1 MTYIDVIVPLPL
13 QGVFTYSVPD
23 SIEDEI
29 EIGCRVIVQFGKR
42 KYYTAIIHHIYKDKK
57 IETEIKEI
65 ISVLDKYPIVLPQQL
80 QFWEWI
86 ASYYMCTLGEVMK
99 AALPSAMKLESETH
113 VLLEPEFE
121 AQVPLT
127 PNEEKI
133 YYLLSDSKPLRI
145 SEIEKQT
152 KIGNPIPYVKSL
164 VDKGAAYI
172 SERVK
177 NKYSAKTE
185 TAYKLAKNYTNEEL
199 SAIID
204 DLKRAKKQQQVLFV
218 FLELKHEASD
228 PHDFY
233 ILKKQLLDEAG
244 TTSSVAEALV
254 ERGIFESFQYE
265 TGRFDHSL
273 SDTNTLKELS
283 PDQSKAYNDIQRAFE
298 SKQIVLLHGVT
309 SSGKT
314 EVYIQLIKDTIE
326 RGEQVLYLL
335 PEISLTTQ
343 ITDRLR
349 SVFGNQLMVYH
360 SKFNDNERAETW
372 QSLLSK
378 DECKIVLGA
387 RSAIFVPFRKL
398 GLIIVDE
405 EHEASYK
412 QQDPAPRYNA
422 KNAAIVMAGITQSKI
437 LLGTA
442 TPSIET
448 YHNALSGRFGLVTL
462 SKRYTNIELPEII
475 PVNTKDLR
483 KRKLMKTILSPP
495 LLEEMKNALSK
506 REQIILF
513 QNRRGFSPLLECN
526 TCSWTPK
533 CEHCDVSLT
542 YHKGQRIMVCHYC
555 GAVYS
560 IPAQCPECKTPT
572 LEVQGYGTER
582 IEELVQEQLPEAN
595 VVRMDLD
602 TTRNKRA
609 YERIIADFELN
620 NTNILIGTQ
629 MVSKGLDFD
638 NVSVV
643 GILNADSMLN
653 YPDFR
658 AHERAFQLMMQ
669 VSGRAGRRNKRGR
682 VILQTAHPGHPI
694 ISYIRN
700 NDYQSFY
707 ETQINERQL
716 FRYPPFCRLIEII
729 LKAKD
734 ERLVDSMSNDLGR
747 ILHQTF
753 GERVLGPTKPLVS
766 KIRSLYIRRFLVK
779 LETQASP
786 SKVRKLINECH
797 QYILQNSPQNEK
809 YKSVLI
815 YYDVDPI

>member
-23 SIEDEI
+23 SMKDEI
-29 EIGCRVIVQFGKR
+29 DIGCRVIVQFGKK
-42 KYYTAIIHHIYKDKK
+42 KYYAAIIHHIHEDKK

-65 ISVLDKYPIVLPQQL
+65 ISVLDKYPVVLPEQL

-99 AALPSAMKLESETH
+99 AALPAAMKLESETH
-113 VLLEPEFE
+113 VLLDPDFE
-121 AQVPLT
+121 AHQKFT

-133 YYLLSDSKPLRI
+133 YYLLSDTKPLRI

-152 KIGNPIPYVKSL
+152 KIANAIPYVKSL

-185 TAYKLAKNYTNEEL
+185 TAYKLAGNYTEEEL
-199 SAIID
+199 SLIID
-204 DLKRAKKQQQVLFV
+204 DLKRAKKQQQLLFV
-218 FLELKHEASD
+218 FLELRHEANNPD
-228 PHDFY
+228 DFY
-233 ILKKQLLDEAG
+233 ILKKQLLEEAG
-244 TTSSVAEALV
+244 VTVAVADALV
-254 ERGIFESFQYE
+254 ERGIFDSFQYE
-265 TGRFDHSL
+265 TGRFDY
-273 SDTNTLKELS
+273 SDTAVNYQKILS
-283 PDQSKAYNDIQRAFE
+283 PDQAKAHDEILTAFE

-314 EVYIQLIKDTIE
+314 EVYIKLIQEAIA

-349 SVFGNQLMVYH
+349 SVFGSQLMVYH

-412 QQDPAPRYNA
+412 QQDPSPRYNA
-422 KNAAIVMAGITQSKI
+422 KNAAIVLAGITQSKV

-448 YHNALSGRFGLVTL
+448 YYNALNGRFGLVTL
-462 SKRYTNIELPEII
+462 TKRYADIELPEII
-475 PVNTKDLR
+475 TVNTKDLR

-495 LLEEMKNALSK
+495 LVDEMKVALSK
-506 REQIILF
+506 HEQIILF
-513 QNRRGFSPLLECN
+513 QNRRGFAPLLECK

-542 YHKGQRIMVCHYC
+542 LHKGQRVMVCHYC

-560 IPAQCPECKTPT
+560 IPTVCPECKTQT
-572 LEVQGYGTER
+572 LDVQGYGTER
-582 IEELVQEQLPEAN
+582 IEELVQEQIPEAD

-602 TTRNKRA
+602 TTRSKRA
-609 YERIIADFELN
+609 YERIISDFELN
-620 NTNILIGTQ
+620 NTNVLIGTQ

-682 VILQTAHPGHPI
+682 VLLQTAHPGHPVI
-694 ISYIRN
+694 AYIRT
-700 NDYQSFY
+700 NDYQAFY

-716 FRYPPFCRLIEII
+716 FRYPPFFRLIEIV
-729 LKAKD
+729 LRAKD

-747 ILHQTF
+747 ILNQTF
-753 GERVLGPTKPLVS
+753 GERVLGPTKPMVS
-766 KIRSLYIRRFLVK
+766 RIQSLYIRKILLK
-779 LETQASP
+779 IENQASP
-786 SKVRKLINECH
+786 SKVREIIDQCH
-797 QYILQNSPQNEK
+797 SYVLQNEK

-815 YYDVDPI
+815 HYDVDPM